1 MNSCKQKKS
10 SYFSFIPNEILCIKN
25 FWNKLVHPSKKEF
38 LTSIRLQATA
48 IGLVGI
54 VGYVIKLIHIPINN
68 ILVNKPN

>member
-1 MNSCKQKKS
+1 M
-10 SYFSFIPNEILCIKN
+10 
-25 FWNKLVHPSKKEF
+25 HPSKKEF